1 MQGPARHAPRQ
12 AGRQGKTALALASDG
27 WRRWRTLLVLSQDR
41 VIHLTPTELRFFKT
55 RGTAKDGKIWKKVDL
70 KRGEIAVAV
79 DDTVIFQV
87 RTSRCP

>member
-1 MQGPARHAPRQ
+1 MAHLLAP
-12 AGRQGKTALALASDG
+12 
-27 WRRWRTLLVLSQDR
+27 SQDR

-70 KRGEIAVAV
+70 NRGEIAVAV

-87 RTSRCP
+87 RESSDALGLSDAFCLLMMSGLNHYR

>member
-1 MQGPARHAPRQ
+1 MSH
-12 AGRQGKTALALASDG
+12 
-27 WRRWRTLLVLSQDR
+27 LLVLSQDR

-87 RTSRCP
+87 RTSRVPSTCLAAARR

>member
-1 MQGPARHAPRQ
+1 M
-12 AGRQGKTALALASDG
+12 
-27 WRRWRTLLVLSQDR
+27 LVLPQDR

-70 KRGEIAVAV
+70 KRGEVAVAV

-87 RTSRCP
+87 RTSSERALDLPSR